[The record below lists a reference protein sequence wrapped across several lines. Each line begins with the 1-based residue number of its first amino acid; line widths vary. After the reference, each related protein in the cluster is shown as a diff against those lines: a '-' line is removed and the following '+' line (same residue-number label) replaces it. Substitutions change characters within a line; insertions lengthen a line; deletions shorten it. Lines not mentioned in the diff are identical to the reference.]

1 MSEGNEEIMR
11 AKARRSDE
19 EVQARR
25 SDEEVQAH
33 RSEEGSGAANQADL
47 RAKARRFDG
56 EDMRAK
62 ARRPEGGVQARRAD
76 GGGDKPLFRKSLRN
90 ANINYRSGWFFVT
103 SQVAHNKSMFG
114 AIVGD
119 KVVLNELGQKVW
131 EYWQGLP
138 EKYPEL
144 EIFESVLMPNHFH
157 ALIRIH
163 YRATNREH
171 HLGFLMSRFKGGSG
185 YIYGKM
191 RRSGLVEDIGD
202 HLWQFDYW
210 DDLVTS
216 DGEFSAQARYIR
228 ENPAN
233 WSRDRY
239 GACTSYHYG
248 NLDLLNVPRIAFVVS
263 QGFYASELRPR
274 KIWGRD
280 VRAKARRSDEESV
293 GANQARRSDEEG
305 ADVRAKARRS
315 DGEVQARRDD
325 GEGVGRGEGT
335 LSERAASAA
344 NTPIIISTF
353 TSAQEREALRRAL
366 AKGRRIIQVIPQG
379 IPLEGELSPALAAA
393 CREGR
398 ALLLSPQPSGSR
410 LNKKVATWCNEY
422 VLRHADEIWVGDI
435 SPNGMLHAMIRGLG
449 RSRSP
454 ADM

>member
-1 MSEGNEEIMR
+1 MMRDGNEEILR
-11 AKARRSDE
+11 AEARRTDE
-19 EVQARR
+19 GDVGANQARR
-25 SDEEVQAH
+25 SDEGGVGADQAR
-33 RSEEGSGAANQADL
+33 RSDEGGVGANQARRTDGEGVAANQA
-47 RAKARRFDG
+47 RRTDG
-56 EDMRAK
+56 E
-62 ARRPEGGVQARRAD
+62 
-76 GGGDKPLFRKSLRN
+76 GDKHLFRKSLRN

-103 SQVAHNKSMFG
+103 SQVAHNKLMFG

-119 KVVLNELGQKVW
+119 KVVLNELGRKVW

-163 YRATNREH
+163 YRAANREH

-191 RRSGLVEDIGD
+191 RRSGLVEDIGE

-248 NLDLLNVPRIAFVVS
+248 NLDLLNAPRIAFVAS

-274 KIWGRD
+274 KIWRWD
-280 VRAKARRSDEESV
+280 MRAKARRTDEGGV
-293 GANQARRSDEEG
+293 GAN
-305 ADVRAKARRS
+305 
-315 DGEVQARRDD
+315 
-325 GEGVGRGEGT
+325 RGT
-335 LSERAASAA
+335 SSEQAASVA
-344 NTPIIISTF
+344 NTPVIISTF

-379 IPLEGELSPALAAA
+379 IPLEGELLPALAAA

-398 ALLLSPQPSGSR
+398 ALLLSPQPSASR
-410 LNKKVATWCNEY
+410 LNKKAATWCNEY

-449 RSRSP
+449 RDKSLVGI
-454 ADM
+454 

>member
-1 MSEGNEEIMR
+1 MSKGGEEMER
-11 AKARRSDE
+11 AKARRSDGGGE
-19 EVQARR
+19 AANQADMRAKGRRFDEGGEVANQARR
-25 SDEEVQAH
+25 SDGGEQAR
-33 RSEEGSGAANQADL
+33 RSEE
-47 RAKARRFDG
+47 
-56 EDMRAK
+56 E
-62 ARRPEGGVQARRAD
+62 
-76 GGGDKPLFRKSLRN
+76 GDKPLFRKSLRN

-138 EKYPEL
+138 AKYPEL

-163 YRATNREH
+163 YRATNRDH

-248 NLDLLNVPRIAFVVS
+248 NLDLLNLPRIAFVAS

-274 KIWGRD
+274 RIWGRD
-280 VRAKARRSDEESV
+280 MRAKARRFDEE
-293 GANQARRSDEEG
+293 GQARRSDEG
-305 ADVRAKARRS
+305 
-315 DGEVQARRDD
+315 
-325 GEGVGRGEGT
+325 GVGAERGEGT
-335 LSERAASAA
+335 LSELAASAA
-344 NTPIIISTF
+344 NTPVLISTF

-366 AKGRRIIQVIPQG
+366 AKGKRIIQVIPQG

-435 SPNGMLHAMIRGLG
+435 SPNGMLHAMIRGLE
-449 RSRSP
+449 RSRSL

>member
-1 MSEGNEEIMR
+1 MVN
-11 AKARRSDE
+11 
-19 EVQARR
+19 
-25 SDEEVQAH
+25 
-33 RSEEGSGAANQADL
+33 
-47 RAKARRFDG
+47 
-56 EDMRAK
+56 
-62 ARRPEGGVQARRAD
+62 
-76 GGGDKPLFRKSLRN
+76 RKSLRN

-119 KVVLNELGQKVW
+119 KVVLNGLGRKVW

-163 YRATNREH
+163 YRAANREH

-248 NLDLLNVPRIAFVVS
+248 NLDLLNVPRIAFVAS
-263 QGFYASELRPR
+263 QGFYASELRLR
-274 KIWGRD
+274 KIWVRD
-280 VRAKARRSDEESV
+280 MRAKARRTDEDGM
-293 GANQARRSDEEG
+293 GANR
-305 ADVRAKARRS
+305 V
-315 DGEVQARRDD
+315 
-325 GEGVGRGEGT
+325 T
-335 LSERAASAA
+335 PSEQAASAA
-344 NTPIIISTF
+344 NAPVIISTF

-366 AKGRRIIQVIPQG
+366 AKGRRVIQVIPQG
-379 IPLEGELSPALAAA
+379 IPLEGELPPALAAA

-422 VLRHADEIWVGDI
+422 VLRHADEIWVGDL
-435 SPNGMLHAMIRGLG
+435 SQNGMLHAMIRGLG
-449 RSRSP
+449 RGKALAGAQRI
-454 ADM
+454 

>member
-1 MSEGNEEIMR
+1 MSDGNEEILR
-11 AKARRSDE
+11 AKARRSDDGG
-19 EVQARR
+19 QDRR
-25 SDEEVQAH
+25 SD
-33 RSEEGSGAANQADL
+33 
-47 RAKARRFDG
+47 
-56 EDMRAK
+56 
-62 ARRPEGGVQARRAD
+62 
-76 GGGDKPLFRKSLRN
+76 GGGGKPLFRKSLRN

-138 EKYPEL
+138 AKYPEL
-144 EIFESVLMPNHFH
+144 EVFESVLMPNHFH
-157 ALIRIH
+157 ALLRIH

-248 NLDLLNVPRIAFVVS
+248 NLDLLNLPRIAFVAS

-274 KIWGRD
+274 KIWGR
-280 VRAKARRSDEESV
+280 VRAKARRSDEGGV
-293 GANQARRSDEEG
+293 GAE
-305 ADVRAKARRS
+305 
-315 DGEVQARRDD
+315 
-325 GEGVGRGEGT
+325 RGEGT
-335 LSERAASAA
+335 LSELAASAA
-344 NTPIIISTF
+344 NTPVLISTF

-366 AKGRRIIQVIPQG
+366 AKGKRIIQVIPQG

-449 RSRSP
+449 RSRLP
-454 ADM
+454 TDM

>member
-1 MSEGNEEIMR
+1 MR

-19 EVQARR
+19 EVNRARR
-25 SDEEVQAH
+25 ADG
-33 RSEEGSGAANQADL
+33 EGEGANQADL
-47 RAKARRFDG
+47 RAKARRSEV
-56 EDMRAK
+56 EDEGANQ
-62 ARRPEGGVQARRAD
+62 ARRADGGGQARRAD

-248 NLDLLNVPRIAFVVS
+248 NLDLLNVPRIAFVAS

-280 VRAKARRSDEESV
+280 MRAKARRSEVGDE
-293 GANQARRSDEEG
+293 GANQADM
-305 ADVRAKARRS
+305 RAKARRS
-315 DGEVQARRDD
+315 EVGEVGD
-325 GEGVGRGEGT
+325 EGVGRGEGT

-344 NTPIIISTF
+344 NTSVIISTF

-435 SPNGMLHAMIRGLG
+435 SPNGMLHAMIRGLV
-449 RSRSP
+449 RSKSL
-454 ADM
+454 ADL

>member
-1 MSEGNEEIMR
+1 MR

-19 EVQARR
+19 GGVGANQARRTDGGSGAANQARRTDEGSVAANQARR
-25 SDEEVQAH
+25 SDEEGM
-33 RSEEGSGAANQADL
+33 GSN
-47 RAKARRFDG
+47 
-56 EDMRAK
+56 
-62 ARRPEGGVQARRAD
+62 QARRAD
-76 GGGDKPLFRKSLRN
+76 GGGDKPFFRKSLRN

-191 RRSGLVEDIGD
+191 RRSGLVEDIGG

-216 DGEFSAQARYIR
+216 GGEFSAQARYIR

-248 NLDLLNVPRIAFVVS
+248 NLDLLNVPRIAFVAS

-274 KIWGRD
+274 KVWGWD
-280 VRAKARRSDEESV
+280 MRAKAHRTDEGS
-293 GANQARRSDEEG
+293 GAANQARRDDEEG
-305 ADVRAKARRS
+305 NQADVRAKARCS
-315 DGEVQARRDD
+315 DE
-325 GEGVGRGEGT
+325 EGVGVDRGEGA
-335 LSERAASAA
+335 LSEQAASAA
-344 NTPIIISTF
+344 NSPVIISTF

-410 LNKKVATWCNEY
+410 LNKKVATKASES
-422 VLRHADEIWVGDI
+422 
-435 SPNGMLHAMIRGLG
+435 SPSSGMPCGIT
-449 RSRSP
+449 
-454 ADM
+454 

>member
-1 MSEGNEEIMR
+1 MSDGNEEILRAKARRTDEGGGAANQADMR
-11 AKARRSDE
+11 AKARRSDDGG
-19 EVQARR
+19 QARR
-25 SDEEVQAH
+25 TDEE
-33 RSEEGSGAANQADL
+33 
-47 RAKARRFDG
+47 
-56 EDMRAK
+56 
-62 ARRPEGGVQARRAD
+62 GG
-76 GGGDKPLFRKSLRN
+76 KPLFRKSLRN

-119 KVVLNELGQKVW
+119 KVILNELGQKVW

-216 DGEFSAQARYIR
+216 GGEFSAQARYIR

-248 NLDLLNVPRIAFVVS
+248 NLELLNVPRIAFVAS

-274 KIWGRD
+274 RIWGRD
-280 VRAKARRSDEESV
+280 MRAKARRTDEEGVVANQADMRAKARRSDEGG
-293 GANQARRSDEEG
+293 GAANRG
-305 ADVRAKARRS
+305 A
-315 DGEVQARRDD
+315 
-325 GEGVGRGEGT
+325 
-335 LSERAASAA
+335 LSEQAASAA
-344 NTPIIISTF
+344 NTQVIISTF

-379 IPLEGELSPALAAA
+379 IPLEGELLPALAVA

-449 RSRSP
+449 RGRSL
-454 ADM
+454 AGM

>member
-1 MSEGNEEIMR
+1 MR
-11 AKARRSDE
+11 AEARRTDE
-19 EVQARR
+19 GDVGANQARR
-25 SDEEVQAH
+25 TDEGGV
-33 RSEEGSGAANQADL
+33 RAANQA
-47 RAKARRFDG
+47 RRTDG
-56 EDMRAK
+56 E
-62 ARRPEGGVQARRAD
+62 
-76 GGGDKPLFRKSLRN
+76 GDKHLFRKSLRN

-119 KVVLNELGQKVW
+119 KVVLNELGRKVW

-248 NLDLLNVPRIAFVVS
+248 NLDLLNAPRIAFVAS

-280 VRAKARRSDEESV
+280 MRAKARRTDEESV
-293 GANQARRSDEEG
+293 GANQARRTDEGGVG
-305 ADVRAKARRS
+305 AN
-315 DGEVQARRDD
+315 QARRTDE
-325 GEGVGRGEGT
+325 GGVGANRGT
-335 LSERAASAA
+335 SSEQAASAA
-344 NTPIIISTF
+344 NTPVIISTF

-379 IPLEGELSPALAAA
+379 IPLEGELLPALAAA

-398 ALLLSPQPSGSR
+398 ALLLSPQPSGSH

-435 SPNGMLHAMIRGLG
+435 SQNGMLHAMISGLG
-449 RSRSP
+449 RGKSL
-454 ADM
+454 AGI

>member
-1 MSEGNEEIMR
+1 MSDGNEEILRAKARRSDEGGGVANQADMR
-11 AKARRSDE
+11 AKARRSDDGG
-19 EVQARR
+19 QARR
-25 SDEEVQAH
+25 SD
-33 RSEEGSGAANQADL
+33 
-47 RAKARRFDG
+47 
-56 EDMRAK
+56 
-62 ARRPEGGVQARRAD
+62 
-76 GGGDKPLFRKSLRN
+76 GGGGKPLFRKSLRN
-90 ANINYRSGWFFVT
+90 SNINYRSGWFFVT

-119 KVVLNELGQKVW
+119 KVILNELGQKVW

-248 NLDLLNVPRIAFVVS
+248 NLDLLNLPRIAFVAS

-280 VRAKARRSDEESV
+280 MRAKARRSDEESV
-293 GANQARRSDEEG
+293 GANQARRSDECGE
-305 ADVRAKARRS
+305 AANQTDKRAKARRS
-315 DGEVQARRDD
+315 EGED
-325 GEGVGRGEGT
+325 EGDVGRGRFIGAGGFSRQYT
-335 LSERAASAA
+335 SHHIDFHERARTRS
-344 NTPIIISTF
+344 
-353 TSAQEREALRRAL
+353 
-366 AKGRRIIQVIPQG
+366 
-379 IPLEGELSPALAAA
+379 LAARTCKRQA
-393 CREGR
+393 RH
-398 ALLLSPQPSGSR
+398 SGDP
-410 LNKKVATWCNEY
+410 A
-422 VLRHADEIWVGDI
+422 GDT
-435 SPNGMLHAMIRGLG
+435 A
-449 RSRSP
+449 
-454 ADM
+454 